1 MEKKTLILKTHKK
14 YYFTAYAVRSWIDLS
29 TLEYML
35 EGNEVKSAGVT
46 KWSIEKQWTNPR
58 KVWWDIDV
66 EDGMELPFALE
77 IISADRY
84 PYDFGIPD
92 LAGLVRYD
100 IKLTT
105 HPRYYKPDYQEARVL
120 YSVSAENLN
129 KFLSDDWLK
138 VEVIVKDKKEVFS

>member
-35 EGNEVKSAGVT
+35 AGNEVKSSGVAR
-46 KWSIEKQWTNPR
+46 WSIEKQWTNPR
-58 KVWWDIDV
+58 KVWWDKDV
-66 EDGMELPFALE
+66 EDGMDLPFGLE

-84 PYDFGIPD
+84 PYDFGIPE
-92 LAGLVRYD
+92 LAGQVRYD

-120 YSVSAENLN
+120 HSVSAEKLN